1 MSRPGSGMVEAR
13 RPWYLLTGL
22 VVGLALGLVF
32 AWVIYPVKYVD
43 TAPQALRADFKA
55 RYRSLV
61 AQAYAASGDLGRARA
76 RLALLGDADAMAAL
90 AAQAQQIVA
99 AGGSQPEAR
108 SLALLA
114 SALGKPEGALLTE
127 QPTALQP
134 SPVSSETPTLTST
147 STPVKSSPTATAAV
161 TTTRRAG
168 TATRGPSP
176 TITPT
181 GLLPSLTHTPTAT
194 PGAPFV
200 LQDRQ
205 EICDASLPEALLQIY
220 LEDASGQ
227 PVPGVIIR
235 ITWDSGQDYFFSG
248 LKPEIGLGYADFSL
262 TPGTSYALRVGEA
275 GQVIADLQ
283 APECTGGKIGGLKL
297 TFRQP

>member
-55 RYRSLV
+55 RYRSLI

-161 TTTRRAG
+161 TTTRRCLERPRVAHLP
-168 TATRGPSP
+168 PSRRQGCFHHSP
-176 TITPT
+176 IRP
-181 GLLPSLTHTPTAT
+181 LPPPARRLCCKIARKFAMPVCQKPCCRFTWKMPPAN
-194 PGAPFV
+194 
-200 LQDRQ
+200 R
-205 EICDASLPEALLQIY
+205 C
-220 LEDASGQ
+220 LE
-227 PVPGVIIR
+227 
-235 ITWDSGQDYFFSG
+235 
-248 LKPEIGLGYADFSL
+248 
-262 TPGTSYALRVGEA
+262 
-275 GQVIADLQ
+275 
-283 APECTGGKIGGLKL
+283 
-297 TFRQP
+297 